1 MAISR
6 TPAPFHTLTPTTTWD
21 SVTLSSSQ
29 KTALQT
35 VAREA
40 QSMYVKQ
47 SVGCR
52 AVKTHGFAVL
62 FAGSNGTGRTL
73 AAEVLAK
80 ELHTKLIT
88 ANFTQLK
95 SRYIGETEKNLA
107 RVFDTGAKRGWI
119 LFFDE
124 ADALFG
130 KHTAIKD
137 SHDRYANQEVSYL
150 LERLEK
156 YPGLVILSAKKKS
169 TLIAAFMRRMK
180 HVVAFPVSAS
190 KTKPRFEVYQD
201 PKNQYRWRLCAEKHI
216 ILATSSECYSRKTDC
231 LKNIALVK
239 QLSPQVPIQDGD

>member
-1 MAISR
+1 MAVSR
-6 TPAPFHTLTPTTTWD
+6 KPDLHHTLTPTATWD
-21 SVTLSSSQ
+21 SATLSSSQ
-29 KTALQT
+29 RATLQT

-40 QSMYVKQ
+40 QSMCVKQ

-52 AVKTHGFAVL
+52 AVKTHGFTVL
-62 FAGSNGTGRTL
+62 FAGPNGTGRTL

-88 ANFTQLK
+88 TNFTQLK

-130 KHTAIKD
+130 KRTTVKD

-156 YPGLVILSAKKKS
+156 YPGLVILSANKKS
-169 TLIAAFMRRMK
+169 ALNAAFMRRMK
-180 HVVAFPVSAS
+180 HVVVFPVSAS
-190 KTKPRFEVYQD
+190 QTKPRFEVYRD
-201 PKNQYRWRLCAEKHI
+201 TKKQYRWQLCAEKHT
-216 ILATSSECYSRKTDC
+216 ILATSSEGYTRKGDC

-239 QLSPQVPIQDGD
+239 QLSPQSQIQG